1 MLVGIG
7 ASRYNRGMRRSTR
20 LGLALF
26 VLLLLLFGAYSAYW
40 RITAGQIEEGA
51 AAWAQQMR
59 ARRIDAQ
66 WRALRVGG
74 YPFSFRVALKDAEL
88 SDGALTPAPRLRA
101 PRLSGSARP
110 WNLRHWRLEAAR
122 GLVAETAAIAGWTPV
137 ALSARRASGSLAL
150 ESDGGGN
157 LDLDLDDLALA
168 AAAPL
173 SASSGRLRIA
183 WPAQAA
189 RTYSEPDL
197 SLSVSLKETKLPVA
211 VEPLGATIADL
222 DLAVTLKGP
231 MPAGPLPQVAA
242 AWRDAGGTIELD
254 ALHFR
259 WGALSASATGTLALD
274 ENLQPVGGF
283 SGAIEGYD
291 QIIAALVADGSLKA
305 DQAGVAQLALTM
317 LAKAGPNGRPEIA
330 TSFTIQ
336 NGKMYLGP
344 AKLGKAPHIDWR

>member
-1 MLVGIG
+1 
-7 ASRYNRGMRRSTR
+7 MRRSMR
-20 LGLALF
+20 FGLAFF

-40 RITAGQIEEGA
+40 RITAGQLGDGV
-51 AAWAQQMR
+51 AAWAQNMR
-59 ARRIDAQ
+59 AQRIDAS
-66 WRALRVGG
+66 WRKLRIGG
-74 YPFSFRVALKDAEL
+74 YPFSFRVALTDAEL
-88 SDGALTPAPRLRA
+88 SDGALTPSPRLRA

-110 WNLRHWRLEAAR
+110 WNLRRWRLDAAD
-122 GLVAETAAIAGWTPV
+122 GLVAEIAGFAGGTPI
-137 ALSARRASGSLAL
+137 ALSARRARGSVAVGSNGGSKL
-150 ESDGGGN
+150 E
-157 LDLDLDDLALA
+157 LDLDDLALG

-173 SASSGRLRIA
+173 SASSAQLRIA
-183 WPAQAA
+183 WPAQPA
-189 RTYSEPDL
+189 RTYNEPDL
-197 SLSVSLKETKLPVA
+197 SLSMSLHQTKLPVV

-222 DLAVTLKGP
+222 DVAVTIKGP

-254 ALHFR
+254 ALSFH

-305 DQAGVAQLALTM
+305 DQAGIARLALTM
-317 LAKAGPNGRPEIA
+317 LAKAGPDGRPEIA